1 MTQIVALD
9 EFYKAEDYH
18 QDYLGMHLTQAFI
31 VVNNQPKVENLRKQ
45 LPDLY
50 VSK

>member
-18 QDYLGMHLTQAFI
+18 QDYLVRHPNEPYI
-31 VVNNQPKVENLRKQ
+31 VVNDQPKVENLRKRF
-45 LPDLY
+45 PDLY